1 MLAILCPI
9 YHFVNSIKKLLIIV
23 RAGNVSWT
31 ALVVL
36 SLILSLLTLA
46 LAFQFKNI
54 IKSLSLNYLSGGECI
69 CLYNIT

>member
-9 YHFVNSIKKLLIIV
+9 YHCINCIKKLLIIV

-36 SLILSLLTLA
+36 NLILSWLTIA
-46 LAFQFKNI
+46 VAFQFKNI
-54 IKSLSLNYLSGGECI
+54 KSHSHLTTLVEENVYVCTI
-69 CLYNIT
+69 